1 MATRQPEP
9 PGRFSL
15 LGLLAGSAYE
25 AGLAQIAADKY
36 GQPQARGL
44 AVPHRRMIRDLG
56 VGTATGGGN
65 IASGQQIQAVAA
77 AVRPTLVL
85 EAMGAER
92 VEVNATGEVLFPR
105 WSGGTGGWLA
115 EGEASVSDA
124 AAIAS
129 VSATPH
135 CAAARLGMSRR
146 LRNQAREDVEAAVL
160 RELGQ
165 CVAATLEGGFLAGT
179 GTNEEP
185 LGLINTPG
193 IGSQSFAGAV
203 PTLAELVGMV
213 ETYGDADGDLG
224 AARWLL
230 HPSDVADLLKAQVDP
245 DGGETIVQLCRSG
258 CAPSC
263 SHCGGR
269 RIRPTTGN
277 EPESCGIGGPAPTPQ
292 PHTAISPMARIK
304 RPNHS
309 TGWMQGYGAP
319 PTLEAACQA
328 LEARLNEGRPP
339 LFADAIAREPFDRE
353 WWAL

>member
-15 LGLLAGSAYE
+15 LALLAGSAYE
-25 AGLAQIAADKY
+25 TGLSRIASDKY
-36 GQPQARGL
+36 GEPQARGA
-44 AVPHRRMIRDLG
+44 AVPHLRMVRDLG
-56 VGTATGGGN
+56 VGTATAGGN

-85 EAMGAER
+85 EQMGAER
-92 VEVNATGEVLFPR
+92 IEVNAVAELLFPR

-124 AAIAS
+124 ATIAS

-160 RELGQ
+160 RELAE
-165 CVAATLEGGFLAGT
+165 CVAATLEAGFLTGT
-179 GTNEEP
+179 GTNEQP

-193 IGSQSFAGAV
+193 IGTQSFAGAV

-213 ETYGDADGDLG
+213 ESYADADGDLG

-230 HPSDVADLLKAQVDP
+230 HPSDLADLLLP
-245 DGGETIVQLCRSG
+245 NGGETIIEYIDGAHRIAGLPVFSSRHLTEG
-258 CAPSC
+258 KTVLLDPSAVA
-263 SHCGGR
+263 
-269 RIRPTTGN
+269 TVFF
-277 EPESCGIGGPAPTPQ
+277 GPAQ
-292 PHTAISPMARIK
+292 VVLDEYSNNK
-304 RPNHS
+304 S
-309 TGWMQGYGAP
+309 LSGAA
-319 PTLEAACQA
+319 EICVF
-328 LEARLNEGRPP
+328 N
-339 LFADAIAREPFDRE
+339 FADLAVLRPAHVVVG
-353 WWAL
+353 AA